1 MKIFLSLI
9 LIFLSFLLSFLKVS
23 ELKRNRD
30 NAKLLYRLSER
41 LKSNLSGE
49 MNSAHK
55 LCEDFFN
62 QERKESPIFFSSF
75 DELVLYINEEFSA
88 LPYISEYLNLLSA
101 FPVLSSDEL
110 SDYGERLVKT
120 AENGYRDY
128 VCKYKKDS
136 RSVYVAFPG
145 IMAAF
150 LLILL

>member
-1 MKIFLSLI
+1 MKIFFSLI
-9 LIFLSFLLSFLKVS
+9 LIFLSFLLSALKVS
-23 ELKRNRD
+23 ELKRNRE
-30 NAKLLYRLSER
+30 NAKLLYKLSER

-62 QERKESPIFFSSF
+62 QERQGSPLLFSSF
-75 DELVLYINEEFSA
+75 DDLVLYINEEFSA

-110 SDYGERLVKT
+110 SDYGEKLVKT
-120 AENGYRDY
+120 AETGYRDH
-128 VCKYKKDS
+128 VDKYKKDS
-136 RSVYVAFPG
+136 RCIYVAFPG
-145 IMAAF
+145 IMAVF